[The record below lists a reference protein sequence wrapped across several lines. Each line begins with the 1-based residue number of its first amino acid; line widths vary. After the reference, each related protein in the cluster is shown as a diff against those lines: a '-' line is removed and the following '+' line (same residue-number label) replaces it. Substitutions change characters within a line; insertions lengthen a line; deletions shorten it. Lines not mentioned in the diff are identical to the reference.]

1 MEFLV
6 VMEVSQK
13 QNYIFKTNRL
23 AENIGAS
30 ILIRSITESL
40 AKEIAV
46 EIEEKYQQTC
56 EIILE
61 GGGKSIYAFTSEE
74 CAREFVRRMSRT
86 ALEKYPGVELFFARH
101 SYNES

>member
-56 EIILE
+56 
-61 GGGKSIYAFTSEE
+61 
-74 CAREFVRRMSRT
+74 
-86 ALEKYPGVELFFARH
+86 
-101 SYNES
+101 

>member
-61 GGGKSIYAFTSEE
+61 GAGKVFMLLRLKNA
-74 CAREFVRRMSRT
+74 
-86 ALEKYPGVELFFARH
+86 PGNL
-101 SYNES
+101 